1 MTPSRAVATVHRRV
15 IESAPMAV
23 VNRKE
28 TLVPLKKDQ
37 EVRIKKPG
45 IFIGKVLGPRP
56 GDFGLPEE
64 QTYYRVQISAEDYY
78 LSTDLEPV
86 VRPSASVML
95 ERYSKE
101 WLDELERFNE
111 IGRQFL
117 ANPKDENLL
126 RQWAESGTK
135 LGFFIPVG

>member
-1 MTPSRAVATVHRRV
+1 
-15 IESAPMAV
+15 MAV

-37 EVRIKKPG
+37 EVRIKRPG
-45 IFIGKVLGPRP
+45 IFIGKVMGPRP

-64 QTYYRVQISAEDYY
+64 QTYYRVQICAEDYY

-86 VRPSASVML
+86 VQPSAGAML

-135 LGFFIPVG
+135 LGFFIPVE

>member
-1 MTPSRAVATVHRRV
+1 
-15 IESAPMAV
+15 
-23 VNRKE
+23 
-28 TLVPLKKDQ
+28 VPLKKDQ
-37 EVRIKKPG
+37 EVRIKRPG
-45 IFIGKVLGPRP
+45 IFIGKVMGPRP

-64 QTYYRVQISAEDYY
+64 QTYYRVQICAEDYY

-86 VRPSASVML
+86 VQPSAGAML

-135 LGFFIPVG
+135 LGFFIPVE